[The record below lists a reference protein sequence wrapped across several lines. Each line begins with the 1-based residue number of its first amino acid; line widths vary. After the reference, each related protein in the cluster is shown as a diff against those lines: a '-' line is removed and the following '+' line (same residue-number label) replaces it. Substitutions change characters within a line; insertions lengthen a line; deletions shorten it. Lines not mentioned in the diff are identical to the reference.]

1 MELSFFFALI
11 KHRLCPMYYESYVFH
26 PVKQE
31 AVQRLMDLAQMHDLI
46 GLIGLEMIEQQ
57 IVLPGELFNAIQKSI
72 CKEVALCEKMNY
84 ELEWVRQTLETA
96 NIPFIP
102 LKGAVVR
109 QYYPEPWMR
118 SSCDIDILIHKEML
132 QNTVDLLVEKGC
144 SIYCD
149 KKQHDVSLITPGRV
163 HLELH
168 FRLLESIGRIDS
180 VLDRVWA
187 YCQPAEGMKYEFR
200 QSGEFLLFHLLS
212 HMAYHLKYGGCG
224 IRSFV
229 DIWLLQRKMT
239 YDEAELVNLCR
250 EAGLEKFYR
259 TVQHLVDVWFDG
271 KEHTAVTQRLE
282 QFIISGGTFGNA
294 DNRILI
300 DQAKAGSRKKRLMK
314 RIFMPYEG
322 LKTQYPV
329 LKKRKWLM
337 PVFQVVRWLR
347 IFTGGRL
354 KRAIAECRISRSH
367 SDTRIHETKVFMKQI
382 GLD

>member
-1 MELSFFFALI
+1 MVSILMNLI
-11 KHRLCPMYYESYVFH
+11 KLGLCPELCSEKNLQTIAPEKLQKLIM
-26 PVKQE
+26 
-31 AVQRLMDLAQMHDLI
+31 LAKFHDLTSVVGATI
-46 GLIGLEMIEQQ
+46 LQYDL
-57 IVLPGELFNAIQKSI
+57 VPPGEAYASVQKDV
-72 CKEVALCEKMNY
+72 CKQAALCEKMNY

-149 KKQHDVSLITPGRV
+149 EKQHDVSLITPGRV

-354 KRAIAECRISRSH
+354 KRAIAECRISHSH